1 MSKNIKNELGQE
13 IDAERL
19 EKISDNFASGNLN
32 DDAIKG
38 PVIIGRPEPINNKK
52 TTLCVSVPVV
62 MKTRL
67 DDYARDHNCTSSE
80 LVRALISR
88 ELMNA

>member
-1 MSKNIKNELGQE
+1 MTKTTNEKGQSISTSK
-13 IDAERL
+13 L
-19 EKISDNFASGNLN
+19 EKISDEFAKGNIVKNVNLGS
-32 DDAIKG
+32 ITYG
-38 PVIIGRPEPINNKK
+38 IPEPINNKK

-62 MKTRL
+62 MKQNL
-67 DDYARDHNCTSSE
+67 DSHARDLNCTSSE